1 MVKMVKLISISIYFI
16 FAIVF
21 SYVLTKNTLSPP
33 LLGFIGILIP
43 ICLVSFFDLLTE
55 KLLNQDY
62 YQSFFINRLATIDE
76 LKIYNYDIYVN
87 NLDRCVVGKICQKT
101 TENGDNL
108 LKVFLTKA
116 NEKVDKRKEII
127 SEYYFIGEFYNLN
140 DVYFSL
146 NKIANK
152 SIGGLSYENKQSPYQ
167 LIKTING
174 WEIEKDNVSLF
185 VFSNYNNAIKKINKI
200 KQKTI
205 KCIRLDLLQNYLKI
219 NFK

>member
-1 MVKMVKLISISIYFI
+1 
-16 FAIVF
+16 
-21 SYVLTKNTLSPP
+21 
-33 LLGFIGILIP
+33 
-43 ICLVSFFDLLTE
+43 
-55 KLLNQDY
+55 
-62 YQSFFINRLATIDE
+62 LATIDE
-76 LKIYNYDIYVN
+76 FKIYNYDIYVHN
-87 NLDRCVVGKICQKT
+87 IDRCVVGKICQET

-108 LKVFLTKA
+108 LKVFLTKN

-127 SEYYFIGEFYNLN
+127 LEYYFLGEFKNLN

-152 SIGGLSYENKQSPYQ
+152 SIGKISYEKKQSPYQ

-174 WEIEKDNVSLF
+174 WEIEKDDISLF
-185 VFSNYNNAIKKINKI
+185 VFSNYSNAIKKFNKI